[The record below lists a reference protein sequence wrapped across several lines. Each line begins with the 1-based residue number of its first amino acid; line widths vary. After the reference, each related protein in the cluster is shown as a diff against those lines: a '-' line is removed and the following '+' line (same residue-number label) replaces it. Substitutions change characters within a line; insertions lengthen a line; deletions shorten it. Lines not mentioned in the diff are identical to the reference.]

1 MAPGITVTVA
11 VPADPGCLDALAEG
25 LVLLDVAQLEH
36 ARAAGVATPSIY
48 ACGARYR
55 REHGGERWQSV
66 AEMLQSRPP
75 SGDCEDLAA
84 WRVAELR
91 CAGEEASVRIVRT
104 SRGTFHAIVRYS
116 DGTIEDPSRILHA
129 EERRQK

>member
-25 LVLLDVAQLEH
+25 LVLLNVEQLQH

-66 AEMLQSRPP
+66 AEMMQSRPP

-84 WRVAELR
+84 WRVAEMRLT
-91 CAGEEASVRIVRT
+91 GEDASVRIVRT
-104 SRGTFHAIVRYS
+104 SRGTFHAIVQHA
-116 DGTIEDPSRILHA
+116 DGTLEDPSRILHA
-129 EERRQK
+129 AERRQR

>member
-1 MAPGITVTVA
+1 MTPGITVTVA

-25 LVLLDVAQLEH
+25 LVRLDVAQIEH

-66 AEMLQSRPP
+66 AEMMQARPP

-91 CAGEEASVRIVRT
+91 CAGEDASVRIVRT

-129 EERRQK
+129 AERRQR

>member
-1 MAPGITVTVA
+1 MTIA

-25 LVLLDVAQLEH
+25 LVQLDVVQLEH
-36 ARAAGVATPSIY
+36 ARVSGVAVPSIY

-55 REHGGERWQSV
+55 RERGGERWQSV
-66 AEMLQSRPP
+66 AELMQSRPP

-91 CAGEEASVRIVRT
+91 CAGEDASVRIVRT
-104 SRGTFHAIVRYS
+104 SRGTFHAIVQHA

-129 EERRQK
+129 AERRK

>member
-1 MAPGITVTVA
+1 MTVS

-25 LVLLDVAQLEH
+25 LVLLDVAQLER
-36 ARAAGVATPSIY
+36 ARAAGVDTPSIY

-91 CAGEEASVRIVRT
+91 LTGEDASVRIVRT
-104 SRGTFHAIVRYS
+104 SRGTFHAVVSYS

-129 EERRQK
+129 AERRQR